1 MSYFANDS
9 EADAIENEAAFQYF
23 NCSLECSN
31 KHGCVLLTFNNT
43 FYVLRVS
50 DILSVAGNADNLTFN
65 DLKKLEIK
73 NDALPTTPNILSLSN
88 GEEFLAVDTVRG
100 DSAWIVVFKFS
111 DFANQVPVMLLY
123 CLYYIVVAVVE
134 LAC

>member
-1 MSYFANDS
+1 MNDS
-9 EADAIENEAAFQYF
+9 DADAINNEVAFQHF
-23 NCSLECSN
+23 NSSLECSN
-31 KHGCVLLTFNNT
+31 KHGCVLLTFNDT

-50 DILSVAGNADNLTFN
+50 DILSVRGNTDNLTFN
-65 DLKKLEIK
+65 DLKKLEVK

-111 DFANQVPVMLLY
+111 DFVNQVLVSIAISLRCHLF
-123 CLYYIVVAVVE
+123 
-134 LAC
+134 